1 SSDCVLLTS
10 LILPYFFVM
19 IRPPPRSTLF
29 PYTTLFRSIN
39 GFCPITLHAQVSKYA
54 LGMTKKLKSLIN
66 QVGTQIV
73 MNARSRQ
80 IFFTPCARTQKV
92 AKAVKTCFIIDQSTQ
107 FARFNY
113 FFYRFK

>member
-1 SSDCVLLTS
+1 W
-10 LILPYFFVM
+10 
-19 IRPPPRSTLF
+19 IRKNNLKI
-29 PYTTLFRSIN
+29 IN

-54 LGMTKKLKSLIN
+54 LGMTKKLQSLIN

-113 FFYRFK
+113 FFYRFKIRVKARIVVYRQEQTFGACQCYQCI